1 MCILGAE
8 PRFVFLSEEDKRRL
22 CLNRIAQTA
31 GLINLVLFRQTS
43 IFECEHPFIDKPM
56 VITEPA
62 VKSTRVTTIRP
73 WFEFMSWQ
81 YAVHAQLRS
90 FPGSLS
96 YPSMRDRLFLSRS
109 VATGRRELWERGWT
123 NILHDSCR
131 AFLEYAK
138 SSKQKKSSA
147 GRLYFVIFS
156 KI

>member
-1 MCILGAE
+1 MCQHDFI
-8 PRFVFLSEEDKRRL
+8 PNPRRL
-22 CLNRIAQTA
+22 CLNRIAQTSE
-31 GLINLVLFRQTS
+31 LVNLVLFRQTS

-62 VKSTRVTTIRP
+62 VTSTRVTTIRP
-73 WFEFMSWQ
+73 WFMSWQ
-81 YAVHAQLRS
+81 YAVYAPLRS

-96 YPSMRDRLFLSRS
+96 YPSMRDHLFLSRS
-109 VATGRRELWERGWT
+109 VGTGRRELWERGWT
-123 NILHDSCR
+123 NILHDSCT

>member
-22 CLNRIAQTA
+22 CLNHIAQTA

-62 VKSTRVTTIRP
+62 VTSTRVTTIRP
-73 WFEFMSWQ
+73 WFMSWQ
-81 YAVHAQLRS
+81 YAVYAPLRS

-96 YPSMRDRLFLSRS
+96 YPSMRDHLFLSRS
-109 VATGRRELWERGWT
+109 VGTGRRELWERGWT

-138 SSKQKKSSA
+138 IEQAKEKLRWQVVFCHF
-147 GRLYFVIFS
+147 L
-156 KI
+156 